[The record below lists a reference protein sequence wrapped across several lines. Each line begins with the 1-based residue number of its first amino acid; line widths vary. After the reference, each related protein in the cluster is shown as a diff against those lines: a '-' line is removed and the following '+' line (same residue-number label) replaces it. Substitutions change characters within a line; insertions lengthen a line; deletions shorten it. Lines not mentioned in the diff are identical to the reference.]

1 MDLQTVSRAIA
12 IHSSNIDLGN
22 AFRELAERSIL
33 RTTIKYFG
41 RLTTASVN
49 VSRDGSLFRCA
60 VEIQLA
66 ELRMVSAEGQHEDCH
81 LAFNNAL
88 GEVESQLR
96 RAKRELR
103 ESKASRTDKAMP
115 PRDAS
120 SSPSMM

>member
-1 MDLQTVSRAIA
+1 MDLQTVSKAITVY
-12 IHSSNIDLGN
+12 SSNIDLGN

-41 RLTTASVN
+41 RLSTASVN
-49 VSRDGSLFRCA
+49 VSRDGTLFHCG

-103 ESKASRTDKAMP
+103 ESKASRTDEAMP
-115 PRDAS
+115 PRDVS

>member
-12 IHSSNIDLGN
+12 IHSSNIALGN

-41 RLTTASVN
+41 RLSTASAN
-49 VSRDGSLFRCA
+49 VSRDGTLFHCG

-66 ELRMVSAEGQHEDCH
+66 ELRMVSAEGQHQDCEV
-81 LAFNNAL
+81 AFNKAL

-96 RAKRELR
+96 RAKREPR
-103 ESKASRTDKAMP
+103 ESTASRIDKAVP
-115 PRDAS
+115 PWDAL

>member
-1 MDLQTVSRAIA
+1 MDLQTVSKAITV
-12 IHSSNIDLGN
+12 HSSNIDLGN

-49 VSRDGSLFRCA
+49 VSRDGTLFHCA

-66 ELRMVSAEGQHEDCH
+66 ELRMVSAEGQHEDCQV
-81 LAFNNAL
+81 AFNEAL
-88 GEVESQLR
+88 GEAESQLR

-103 ESKASRTDKAMP
+103 ESTASRTGKAMP
-115 PRDAS
+115 PWDAS
-120 SSPSMM
+120 SSLSMM